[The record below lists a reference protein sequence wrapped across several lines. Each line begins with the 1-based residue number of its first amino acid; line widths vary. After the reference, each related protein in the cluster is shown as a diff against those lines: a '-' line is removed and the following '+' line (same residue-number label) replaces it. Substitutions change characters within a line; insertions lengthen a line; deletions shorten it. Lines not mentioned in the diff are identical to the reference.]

1 MGLRRKFLRE
11 HCLRRERENKMFE
24 VADRVKRLPPYLFA
38 EIEKAIKEKKEQG
51 VDLISLSIG
60 DPDLPPP
67 PFVIASLEEEV
78 ANLKNHNYSFSQ
90 GEPDFRQAVAAWYK
104 KRFHV
109 DLSQDEVIALMGSKE
124 GLANVARAF
133 VNAGDRVL
141 VPDPGYPVYNN
152 GSTILND
159 GIPTPMPLLQENGF
173 KPDFEAIH
181 PEKVKMM
188 FLNYPNNPTSATVD
202 KNFLKQAVEFAR
214 ENNIILCYDNAYS
227 ETTFDGYKAPS
238 ILEVDGA
245 MDVAVEFHSCSKSFN
260 MTGDRIAF
268 AVGNKQLIGGLTK
281 IKSQI
286 DSGPPVYI
294 QKVAAKA
301 LASYKS
307 DKPPDFLKK
316 NNKVYA
322 ERRDVLVDRLC
333 SMGFKCDKP
342 KATFYV
348 WLNCKSSSIE
358 FATKLLSVGVAVTP
372 GIGFGEHG
380 ENYVRF
386 SLTQPKERIMEACKR
401 IAALFGSAESQ

>member
-1 MGLRRKFLRE
+1 MD
-11 HCLRRERENKMFE
+11 FE
-24 VADRVKRLPPYLFA
+24 FADRVKRLPPYLFA
-38 EIEKAIKEKKEQG
+38 EIEKVTKEKIAQG

-67 PFVIASLEEEV
+67 PFVIAALKEEV
-78 ANLKNHNYSFSQ
+78 ANLKNHNYSLSQ
-90 GEPDFRQAVAAWYK
+90 GEPDFRKAVVDWCK
-104 KRFHV
+104 KRFHIDV
-109 DLSQDEVIALMGSKE
+109 NQDEVIALLGSKE
-124 GLANVARAF
+124 GLANIARAF
-133 VNAGDRVL
+133 VNAGDHIL
-141 VPDPGYPVYNN
+141 VPDPSYPVYNN

-159 GIPTPMPLLQENGF
+159 GVPVPMPLLQENGF
-173 KPDFEAIH
+173 KPDLEAVH

-202 KNFLKQAVEFAR
+202 KKFLKQAVEFAR

-227 ETTFDGYKAPS
+227 EITFNGYKAPS
-238 ILEVDGA
+238 ILEIDGA
-245 MDVAVEFHSCSKSFN
+245 MDVAAEFHSCSKTFN

-268 AVGNKQLIGGLTK
+268 AVGNKQLINGLTK
-281 IKSQI
+281 VKSQI

-301 LASYKS
+301 LESYKS
-307 DKPPDFLKK
+307 DEQPEFLKK
-316 NNKVYA
+316 TNKIYA

-333 SMGFKCDKP
+333 SMSFSCSKP

-348 WLNCKSSSIE
+348 WLNCKSSSME

-386 SLTQPKERIMEACKR
+386 SLTQPKERIAEACKR
-401 IAALFGSAESQ
+401 IAALFGCADTQ

>member
-1 MGLRRKFLRE
+1 
-11 HCLRRERENKMFE
+11 MFE

-38 EIEKAIKEKKEQG
+38 EIEKAIKEKKAQG

-67 PFVIASLEEEV
+67 PVVIAALKEEA
-78 ANLKNHNYSFSQ
+78 ANLQNHNYSLSQ
-90 GEPDFRQAVAAWYK
+90 GEPAFREAVAAWCK

-109 DLSQDEVIALMGSKE
+109 DVSQDEVIALLGSKE
-124 GLANVARAF
+124 GLANIARAF
-133 VNAGDRVL
+133 VNAGDHVL

-159 GIPTPMPLLQENGF
+159 GVSVTMPLLQENGF
-173 KPDFEAIH
+173 KPDLEAVH

-202 KNFLKQAVEFAR
+202 KKFLKQAVEFAR

-227 ETTFDGYKAPS
+227 EISFDGYRAPS
-238 ILEVDGA
+238 ILEIDGA
-245 MDVAVEFHSCSKSFN
+245 IDVAVEFHSCSKTFN

-268 AVGNKQLIGGLTK
+268 AVGNKQLISGLAK
-281 IKSQI
+281 VKSQI

-316 NNKVYA
+316 INQTYA

-333 SMGFKCDKP
+333 SMDFSCSKP

-386 SLTQPKERIMEACKR
+386 SLTQPKERIAEACKR
-401 IAALFGSAESQ
+401 IAALLGCANAE